1 MEPQDDGRAARR
13 GSARARSLMAA
24 ASLLGLSLGVGVAHA
39 AETGAPAADASDQ
52 IKHKG
57 AADEASRTSGHY
69 IKVQADQIKQDS
81 SQIKGEST
89 PADASAHYEKW
100 RADRAVSDQ
109 IKGEGPAADRT
120 SHHIKM
126 DASQMKMD
134 SSQMKGESTDAASH
148 QVKLKG
154 Q

>member
-1 MEPQDDGRAARR
+1 MEPQDDGRTARR

-39 AETGAPAADASDQ
+39 ADTGAPAADASDQ

-69 IKVQADQIKQDS
+69 IKVQADPAKSDS

-89 PADASAHYEKW
+89 PADATAHYEKW
-100 RADRAVSDQ
+100 RADRAADQ
-109 IKGEGPAADRT
+109 A

-126 DASQMKMD
+126 D
-134 SSQMKGESTDAASH
+134 SSQIKGESTDAASH
-148 QVKLKG
+148 QIKLKG